1 VYAVHFKILSLFRRS
16 VRDAPKIP
24 FDNFFNKL
32 ELYNVMTC
40 KIVLEVVLMLNVLL
54 ASKSIFYDTRQ
65 AVNHGPVHLKK
76 LY

>member
-1 VYAVHFKILSLFRRS
+1 MIH
-16 VRDAPKIP
+16 

-54 ASKSIFYDTRQ
+54 TSKSFMIHSGKSWYSSFLIYI
-65 AVNHGPVHLKK
+65 
-76 LY
+76 Y

>member
-16 VRDAPKIP
+16 VRDAPEIP

-54 ASKSIFYDTRQ
+54 ASKSIFYDTPQ